1 MALVLA
7 AVTGTTT
14 FSYFLYNYI
23 NTSTET
29 EEDNIDS
36 LNESIHEKKNI
47 IINDSCIISETLT
60 PNNMNII
67 PKNKIITIKE
77 I

>member
-14 FSYFLYNYI
+14 FSFFLYNYM
-23 NTSTET
+23 TSSIDE
-29 EEDNIDS
+29 NIDLS
-36 LNESIHEKKNI
+36 IERPKTIDINE
-47 IINDSCIISETLT
+47 SCIISETLT
-60 PNNMNII
+60 PNNMNTM

>member
-7 AVTGTTT
+7 AFTCTTT
-14 FSYFLYNYI
+14 FSYFIYNYMTSNTDENPDSFRENTPLMDI
-23 NTSTET
+23 NE
-29 EEDNIDS
+29 
-36 LNESIHEKKNI
+36 
-47 IINDSCIISETLT
+47 SCIIYETLN
-60 PNNMNII
+60 PNNMNTM